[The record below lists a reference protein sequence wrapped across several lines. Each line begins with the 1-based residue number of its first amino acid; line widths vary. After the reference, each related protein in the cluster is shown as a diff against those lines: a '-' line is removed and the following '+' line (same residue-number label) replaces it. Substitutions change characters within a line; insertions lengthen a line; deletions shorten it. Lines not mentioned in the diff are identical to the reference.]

1 MEKPNSVKGDERPAK
16 WADFSFRLA
25 LFAVS
30 AAVCAF
36 TVLCVLA
43 LVKQSYR
50 FRLRKETIRL
60 RFKKAVL
67 FRDDVERAIKDALRS
82 VGTIDLAKNGLAELI
97 RKVERCG
104 WVKRVVW
111 AEALGLRL
119 RIGVSLRQPFAALIR
134 GSRLFLCDKNAQT
147 IASRVSFRDVARSGL
162 VVVDAGG
169 VRRWEKAAMR
179 ICDIV
184 YKNKAVFDAYGVR
197 ITMVKA
203 SAGGRFSLVSSDG
216 RLFEWGYAPGGPGV
230 DYLSVKEKLGNLR
243 LVLRNPEARRCKRV
257 VLWSTPVGRVS
268 DGHGLGQRRRQ

>member
-1 MEKPNSVKGDERPAK
+1 MEQSNSVRSDERARRR
-16 WADFSFRLA
+16 AEFSTRIA
-25 LFAVS
+25 LFASS

-36 TVLCVLA
+36 TLLCVLA

-60 RFKKAVL
+60 RFRKAVL
-67 FRDDVERAIKDALRS
+67 FREDVDRAIKGALRS
-82 VGTIDLAKNGLAELI
+82 VGTIDLAENGLAKLI
-97 RKVERCG
+97 RRVERCG
-104 WVKRVVW
+104 WIERVVW
-111 AEALGLRL
+111 AEAVGLRL
-119 RIGVSLRQPFAALIR
+119 RIGVSLRQPFAALVR
-134 GSRLFLCDKNAQT
+134 GSRLLLCDRKART
-147 IASRVSFRDVARSGL
+147 ITSRVSFADVAGNGL

-169 VRRWEKAAMR
+169 VRRWEKAAMC

-184 YKNKAVFDAYGVR
+184 YKNRAVFDAYGVK

-203 SAGGRFSLVSSDG
+203 SAGGRFNLVSSDG

-257 VLWSTPVGRVS
+257 VLWSAPVGQVS
-268 DGHGLGQRRRQ
+268 DGRGLEQRRRQ